1 MLTAMVLVCSLVT
14 KGDCVLFT
22 DNRGPYDTH
31 EKCFARV
38 EEMIRDLQ
46 PTLPNVPSE
55 FRYKCAEVKKCIST

>member
-55 FRYKCAEVKKCIST
+55 FRYKCEAKDKGTPT